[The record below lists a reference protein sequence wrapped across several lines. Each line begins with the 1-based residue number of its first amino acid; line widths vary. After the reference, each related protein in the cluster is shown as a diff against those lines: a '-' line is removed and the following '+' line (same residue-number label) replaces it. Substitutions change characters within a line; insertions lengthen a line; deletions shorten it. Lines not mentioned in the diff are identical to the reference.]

1 MVMEEMNN
9 AEIIKNAM
17 DDFKDIQEYMSL
29 AKEENAA
36 KTYAKLKEQYLIL
49 KALLNSLGINLSEI
63 DRIKE

>member
-1 MVMEEMNN
+1 MVIEEMNN
-9 AEIIKNAM
+9 AEIMKNAM

-49 KALLNSLGINLSEI
+49 KALLNSLGVNLTEI

>member
-1 MVMEEMNN
+1 MVIEEMNN
-9 AEIIKNAM
+9 AEIMKNAM

-29 AKEENAA
+29 AKEENAT